1 MESQINIIDNNEIT
15 IKYKINH
22 DVDSM
27 KIFGN
32 EFVQNNLNNCKII
45 INEEEFN
52 LKERYNIS
60 SNDKEELEIKLKGI
74 NKITNFN
81 SMFYGSCS
89 LTNISEF
96 IINNATDMSYMFY
109 GCSSIVS
116 LPDFSKWN
124 TSNVTNM
131 KYMFSDCFSLQYFKM
146 EYF

>member
-1 MESQINIIDNNEIT
+1 MESQINIINNDEIT

-32 EFVQNNLNNCKII
+32 EFVENNINNCKIV
-45 INEEEFN
+45 INGEEFN

-74 NKITNFN
+74 NNITNFN

-89 LTNISEF
+89 LINISEF
-96 IINNATDMSYMFY
+96 TINNVIDMSYMFY
-109 GCSSIVS
+109 GCSSIYV
-116 LPDFSKWN
+116 F
-124 TSNVTNM
+124 
-131 KYMFSDCFSLQYFKM
+131 
-146 EYF
+146 